1 MSESRAV
8 PPSEKALG
16 LLRRYFLCRTDTV
29 AFLAPWERPSPAKAD
44 GQLDELLLAHLK
56 GSEAPK
62 VTVHYRNSRGEGV
75 VKGHFRIGAYAPAPD
90 GTTRWLCL
98 DFDGGD
104 HAEALADPTATAL
117 AVYRIFE
124 SAGTRPYLERSGG
137 GHGWH
142 LWCFFDPPVSAR
154 KARAMAKVLLP
165 EEVTLAN
172 GERALPQTGRGIEV
186 FPKQPKIGRNGFGNL
201 VWLPWWSEANG
212 AANQFHRPDE
222 KGGLVPFVP
231 EEFETADEPRVDAVI
246 AQASTSGRD
255 QPRASPQ
262 PAKPHEATDEVWRE
276 WRERALAALPLEAI
290 YGQWLTGKTCA
301 DGWLQC
307 RDPWSPTGDRDPS
320 AGVADGSGQAE
331 RGEFHSFI
339 SGRSLSVFD
348 FLVERGEVADFRA
361 ACTRIA
367 QMSDVPLPA
376 TARDSPRHVSPHR
389 RPTIQVNNRQLRD
402 VVADSWSAVHAA
414 NRPPTLFVR
423 SGALARL
430 QHADDGCRIE
440 ATDEAAIYGFLA
452 RSADWVK
459 VTDTGVT
466 SVSPVRDVARDMLA
480 YPDEQV
486 PQLEAVVCAP
496 VFDGQGRLISEA
508 GYHPAAR
515 LWYHRLPGF
524 SVEAVPERPTVEQV
538 GTARDLLLDDL
549 LVDFPFASEAD
560 RAHAVAALFLPF
572 VRRIVDGCTPIHL
585 IEAHTPGSGKGLLAD
600 VVALIALGRC
610 CEPTTVT
617 PDEEEARK
625 KITSLLARAQP
636 VILLDNIRTG
646 IESAQLAAAL
656 TAEVW
661 SDRLLG
667 QNRMIDLPNRAT
679 WLVTANNPR
688 LSLEIARRCAR
699 IRLDPRTDRPWERTA
714 FKHAPL
720 REWIRANRARL
731 VHALLVLVQ
740 AWIATGKPQGQ
751 RVLGSFESWSRVI
764 GGILG
769 NAGIDHFLG
778 NTEELYETADAEG
791 NEWRE
796 FVAAWWDAYHDNWV
810 AAKDLLELALE
821 RDLLG
826 SVIGDKSLRS
836 QQTRLGRALAAVRDR
851 QFGEWRVLMRRD
863 AHTKGA
869 CYRLDPADGC
879 GTCGTSCGTSDPQVP
894 QEKASNDE
902 GSLPLAE
909 PCGCSAIPS
918 PHAREATSD
927 AGLACAGRT
936 PVEVPQRSANA
947 PESLP
952 GGLESKFG
960 ADVEARTS
968 ARGSARFRGEAA
980 SAAGEAEEPVDLASL
995 SDDEE
1000 DAS

>member
-1 MSESRAV
+1 M
-8 PPSEKALG
+8 
-16 LLRRYFLCRTDTV
+16 
-29 AFLAPWERPSPAKAD
+29 
-44 GQLDELLLAHLK
+44 
-56 GSEAPK
+56 
-62 VTVHYRNSRGEGV
+62 
-75 VKGHFRIGAYAPAPD
+75 
-90 GTTRWLCL
+90 
-98 DFDGGD
+98 
-104 HAEALADPTATAL
+104 
-117 AVYRIFE
+117 
-124 SAGTRPYLERSGG
+124 
-137 GHGWH
+137 
-142 LWCFFDPPVSAR
+142 
-154 KARAMAKVLLP
+154 
-165 EEVTLAN
+165 
-172 GERALPQTGRGIEV
+172 
-186 FPKQPKIGRNGFGNL
+186 
-201 VWLPWWSEANG
+201 
-212 AANQFHRPDE
+212 
-222 KGGLVPFVP
+222 
-231 EEFETADEPRVDAVI
+231 
-246 AQASTSGRD
+246 
-255 QPRASPQ
+255 
-262 PAKPHEATDEVWRE
+262 
-276 WRERALAALPLEAI
+276 
-290 YGQWLTGKTCA
+290 
-301 DGWLQC
+301 
-307 RDPWSPTGDRDPS
+307 
-320 AGVADGSGQAE
+320 
-331 RGEFHSFI
+331 
-339 SGRSLSVFD
+339 
-348 FLVERGEVADFRA
+348 
-361 ACTRIA
+361 
-367 QMSDVPLPA
+367 
-376 TARDSPRHVSPHR
+376 
-389 RPTIQVNNRQLRD
+389 
-402 VVADSWSAVHAA
+402 
-414 NRPPTLFVR
+414 
-423 SGALARL
+423 
-430 QHADDGCRIE
+430 
-440 ATDEAAIYGFLA
+440 
-452 RSADWVK
+452 
-459 VTDTGVT
+459 
-466 SVSPVRDVARDMLA
+466 
-480 YPDEQV
+480 
-486 PQLEAVVCAP
+486 
-496 VFDGQGRLISEA
+496 
-508 GYHPAAR
+508 
-515 LWYHRLPGF
+515 
-524 SVEAVPERPTVEQV
+524 
-538 GTARDLLLDDL
+538 
-549 LVDFPFASEAD
+549 
-560 RAHAVAALFLPF
+560 
-572 VRRIVDGCTPIHL
+572 
-585 IEAHTPGSGKGLLAD
+585 
-600 VVALIALGRC
+600 
-610 CEPTTVT
+610 
-617 PDEEEARK
+617 
-625 KITSLLARAQP
+625 ARAQP